1 MENAWI
7 SLLYEVDL
15 KPTFTIWE
23 ILSKVL
29 CLIEP
34 LCPPLKNS
42 GNTHALFIELLWG
55 PNDLV
60 YLDCLAHCRHIM
72 GTQYMVSII

>member
-34 LCPPLKNS
+34 
-42 GNTHALFIELLWG
+42 
-55 PNDLV
+55 
-60 YLDCLAHCRHIM
+60 
-72 GTQYMVSII
+72 